1 MKSKLKI
8 EIIGNKASVFL
19 LDEKR
24 NVVSKLT
31 WTDNRDLSEKLLRKI
46 DLLLKKKKISLNNI
60 SQFDFASSGK
70 CGFTAQQVG
79 EITTKVLNM
88 NHKNY
93 F

>member
-60 SQFDFASSGK
+60 SQFAHFQFNFDYLSLQILLIVRWMF
-70 CGFTAQQVG
+70 
-79 EITTKVLNM
+79 
-88 NHKNY
+88 
-93 F
+93 